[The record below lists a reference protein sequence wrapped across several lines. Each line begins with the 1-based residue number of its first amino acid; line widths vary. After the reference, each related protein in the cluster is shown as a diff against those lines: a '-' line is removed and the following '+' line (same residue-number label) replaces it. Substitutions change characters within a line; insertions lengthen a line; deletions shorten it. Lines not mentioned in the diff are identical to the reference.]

1 MQRSRLI
8 GVASLASISL
18 VLLGSGCGGN
28 GRRNAMHLLTYRTGL
43 PLNVQ
48 RVDAG
53 PEGALRLEQITY
65 TSADGTRVP
74 ALFAVPT
81 SKPPRG
87 CLVYQGG
94 YGQTKAQ
101 LPELRSGAAA
111 LGLATFTIDPR
122 ETGARGSVDKLQAA
136 IRTPEALVTMLL
148 DTVVDLRMGLDY
160 LETRAECHHNIAYL
174 GTSLGG
180 VLGVLLAAEDRRIK
194 SVVLTSIG
202 STFKDAMLFPAE
214 AAQHDPAIPVIVPG
228 AATDPALLAHAEQV
242 LSPYDPV
249 KWIGKIAPRP
259 LLLINGRFDPLVAPI
274 SALAL
279 AAAARPPK
287 TVLYHA
293 GAHDPFA
300 PGPDEQTVATQVA
313 DFLSRTLHLPSL
325 R

>member
-1 MQRSRLI
+1 
-8 GVASLASISL
+8 
-18 VLLGSGCGGN
+18 
-28 GRRNAMHLLTYRTGL
+28 MHLLKYRPGL
-43 PLNVQ
+43 PLKVQ
-48 RVDAG
+48 RSDG
-53 PEGALRLEQITY
+53 GSEGSLRLERITY

-81 SKPPRG
+81 SKPSLG

-94 YGQTKAQ
+94 YGQSKEQ
-101 LPELRSGAAA
+101 FPELRSGAAE
-111 LGLATFTIDPR
+111 LGLSTFTIDPR
-122 ETGARGSVDKLQAA
+122 DTGARGSAEKLLAA
-136 IRTPEALVTMLL
+136 LHTPEALVTLL
-148 DTVVDLRMGLDY
+148 VDTVVDVRMGLDY
-160 LETRAECHHNIAYL
+160 LETRPECHHNIAYL
-174 GTSLGG
+174 GTSFGG
-180 VLGVLLAAEDRRIK
+180 VLGVLLAARDRRIK

-214 AAQHDPAIPVIVPG
+214 AARHNPAIPVIVPG

-274 SALAL
+274 SALEL
-279 AAAARPPK
+279 AAAVGRPS
-287 TVLYHA
+287 TVLYHN
-293 GAHDPFA
+293 GGHDPFA

-313 DFLSRTLHLPSL
+313 DFLARTLDLPSL